1 MKQQFSFMTTI
12 LLMFSI
18 GATSSS
24 HAGEQGLAKQRRSLL
39 TGMLLMISL
48 GASASAQAEVTIPV
62 MDLVDVQGIRE
73 NQLVGYGL
81 VVGLDGQGD
90 RNQVKF
96 TSQSVTNMLRQFG
109 VQIDDTTDPKL
120 RNVASVSVTAT
131 VEPMAGP
138 GQKLNVVVSS
148 IGDAKSLRGGTLLLT
163 PLRGID
169 GEVYAIAQGNVVVG
183 GVSAEGKSGSKI
195 VINTPTSGRIPGG
208 ATLEREVASDFSE
221 QQHIVLNLRKPSF
234 TTAKNIA
241 REVNNIFGPEVAVA
255 KNNVRINIRAPKD
268 SQQRVVMM
276 SMLEEISV
284 VEGRKPA
291 RIVFNSRTG
300 TVVIGKSVKVS
311 EAAVSHGNLTVTIA
325 ESQQVSQP
333 NAFADGETT
342 VVDQSQL
349 DVSEERAQMAIW
361 PPGTELN
368 TIVNAVNSLGATP
381 TDLMSIL
388 QALHEAGALN
398 AELVVI

>member
-1 MKQQFSFMTTI
+1 MKQRNTFFTTV
-12 LLMFSI
+12 LL
-18 GATSSS
+18 ALTL
-24 HAGEQGLAKQRRSLL
+24 GLATTAK
-39 TGMLLMISL
+39 
-48 GASASAQAEVTIPV
+48 AEVEIPI

-96 TSQSVTNMLRQFG
+96 TAQSITNMLRQFG
-109 VQIDDTTDPKL
+109 VQIDESTDPKL

-131 VEPMAGP
+131 VDPMAGP
-138 GQKLNVVVSS
+138 GQTLNIVVSS

-169 GEVYAIAQGNVVVG
+169 GEVYAVAQGNVVVG
-183 GVSAEGKSGSKI
+183 GVSAEGRSGSKI
-195 VINTPTSGRIPGG
+195 AVNTPTSGRIPNG
-208 ATLEREVASDFSE
+208 ATLEREIPTDFNDRDT
-221 QQHIVLNLRKPSF
+221 VTLNLREPSF

-241 REVNNIFGPEVAVA
+241 REINDTFGPEVAVA
-255 KNNVRINIRAPKD
+255 INKGRVEMRAPKD
-268 SQQRVVMM
+268 TQQRVTMM
-276 SMLEEISV
+276 SMLEEMSV
-284 VEGRKPA
+284 MEGRKPA

-300 TVVIGKSVKVS
+300 TVVIGKNVKVGQ
-311 EAAVSHGNLTVTIA
+311 AAVSHGNLTVSIT

-333 NAFADGETT
+333 NAFASGDTQ
-342 VVDQSQL
+342 VVDQSQI
-349 DVSEERAQMAIW
+349 DINEDNAQMVIW
-361 PPGTELN
+361 PEGTELN

-381 TDLMSIL
+381 TDLISIL

>member
-39 TGMLLMISL
+39 TGMLLMLSL

>member
-1 MKQQFSFMTTI
+1 MGTFLMKTMQSFFTSFLLVLTLGLPTT
-12 LLMFSI
+12 
-18 GATSSS
+18 S
-24 HAGEQGLAKQRRSLL
+24 HA
-39 TGMLLMISL
+39 
-48 GASASAQAEVTIPV
+48 EVEIPI
-62 MDLVDVQGIRE
+62 MDLVDVRGIRE

-81 VVGLDGQGD
+81 VVGLAGQGD

-96 TSQSVTNMLRQFG
+96 TSQSITNMLRQFG
-109 VQIDDTTDPKL
+109 VQIDDSMNPKL

-131 VEPMAGP
+131 VDPMAGP
-138 GQKLNVVVSS
+138 GQTLDVVVSS

-183 GVSAEGKSGSKI
+183 GLSAEGRSGSK
-195 VINTPTSGRIPGG
+195 VEVNTPTAGRVPNG
-208 ATLEREVASDFSE
+208 ATLEREIKTDFNQRDE
-221 QQHIVLNLRKPSF
+221 VTLNLRKPSF

-241 REVNNIFGPEVAVA
+241 REINNTFGPNVAVA
-255 KNNVRINIRAPKD
+255 INKARIDMRAPKD
-268 SQQRVVMM
+268 TQQRVVMM
-276 SMLEEISV
+276 SMLEEMSV

-311 EAAVSHGNLTVTIA
+311 EAAVSHGNLTVRIS

-333 NAFADGETT
+333 NAFANGDTK
-342 VVDQSQL
+342 VVNQTDL
-349 DVSEERAQMAIW
+349 DVNEDLAQMVIW

-368 TIVNAVNSLGATP
+368 TIVTAVNSLGATP

-388 QALHEAGALN
+388 QALSEAGALN

>member
-1 MKQQFSFMTTI
+1 MGTILMKQHRAFLSS
-12 LLMFSI
+12 LLMV
-18 GATSSS
+18 
-24 HAGEQGLAKQRRSLL
+24 L
-39 TGMLLMISL
+39 SL
-48 GASASAQAEVTIPV
+48 GVVTTTQAETEINL
-62 MDLVDVQGIRE
+62 MDLVDVQGIRQ

-81 VVGLDGQGD
+81 VVGLNGQGD

-96 TSQSVTNMLRQFG
+96 TSQSITNMLRQFG
-109 VQIDDTTDPKL
+109 VQIDDSMNPKL
-120 RNVASVSVTAT
+120 KNVASVSVTAS
-131 VEPMAGP
+131 VDPMAGP
-138 GQKLNVVVSS
+138 GQTIDVVISS

-169 GEVYAIAQGNVVVG
+169 GEVYAVAQGNVVVG
-183 GVSAEGKSGSKI
+183 GLSAEGKSGSKI
-195 VINTPTSGRIPGG
+195 NINIPTAGRIPNG
-208 ATLEREVASDFSE
+208 ATLEREIATDFNE
-221 QQHIVLNLRKPSF
+221 REEITLNLRKPSF

-241 REVNNIFGPEVAVA
+241 REINNTFGPNVA
-255 KNNVRINIRAPKD
+255 KAISKARVEMRAPMD
-268 SQQRVVMM
+268 TQQRVVMM
-276 SMLEEISV
+276 SMLEEMSV

-300 TVVIGKSVKVS
+300 TVVIGKNVKVG
-311 EAAVSHGNLTVTIA
+311 EAAVSHGNLTVRIS

-333 NAFADGETT
+333 NAFADGETK
-342 VVDQSQL
+342 VVDQTQI
-349 DVSEERAQMAIW
+349 DIDEEQAQMVIW

-388 QALHEAGALN
+388 QALNEAGALN

>member
-1 MKQQFSFMTTI
+1 MGTFLMKTMQSFFM
-12 LLMFSI
+12 
-18 GATSSS
+18 
-24 HAGEQGLAKQRRSLL
+24 SLL
-39 TGMLLMISL
+39 LVLTL
-48 GASASAQAEVTIPV
+48 GLPGTSRAEAEIPI
-62 MDLVDVQGIRE
+62 MDLVDVRGIRE

-81 VVGLDGQGD
+81 VVGLAGQGD
-90 RNQVKF
+90 RSQVKF
-96 TSQSVTNMLRQFG
+96 TSQSITNMLRQFG
-109 VQIDDTTDPKL
+109 VQIDDSMNPKL
-120 RNVASVSVTAT
+120 RNVASVSVTAS
-131 VEPMAGP
+131 VDPMAGP
-138 GQKLNVVVSS
+138 GQTLDVVVSS

-183 GVSAEGKSGSKI
+183 GLSAEGRSGSK
-195 VINTPTSGRIPGG
+195 VEVNTPTAGRVPNG
-208 ATLEREVASDFSE
+208 ATLEREIKTDFNQRDE
-221 QQHIVLNLRKPSF
+221 ITLNLRKPSF

-241 REVNNIFGPEVAVA
+241 REINNTFGPNVAVA
-255 KNNVRINIRAPKD
+255 INKARIDMRAPKD
-268 SQQRVVMM
+268 TQQRVVMM
-276 SMLEEISV
+276 SMLEEMSV

-311 EAAVSHGNLTVTIA
+311 EAAVSHGNLTVRIS

-333 NAFADGETT
+333 NAFASGDAK
-342 VVDQSQL
+342 VVNQTDL
-349 DVSEERAQMAIW
+349 DVNEDLAQMVIW

-388 QALHEAGALN
+388 QALSEAGALN

>member
-1 MKQQFSFMTTI
+1 MGTILMKQHKVFFSSC
-12 LLMFSI
+12 LMVLTLGF
-18 GATSSS
+18 APTS
-24 HAGEQGLAKQRRSLL
+24 QAKV
-39 TGMLLMISL
+39 
-48 GASASAQAEVTIPV
+48 EIPI

-96 TSQSVTNMLRQFG
+96 TAQSITNMLRQFG
-109 VQIDDTTDPKL
+109 VQIDDNMDPKL

-131 VEPMAGP
+131 VVPMAGP
-138 GQKLNVVVSS
+138 GQTLDVVVSS

-169 GEVYAIAQGNVVVG
+169 GELYAVAQGNVVVG
-183 GVSAEGKSGSKI
+183 GLSAEGKSGSK
-195 VINTPTSGRIPGG
+195 VAVNTPTAGRIPNG
-208 ATLEREVASDFSE
+208 ATLEREISTDFNKRD
-221 QQHIVLNLRKPSF
+221 QITLNLRKPSF

-241 REVNNIFGPEVAVA
+241 QEINNTFGPNVAVSVN
-255 KNNVRINIRAPKD
+255 KTSINMRAPKD
-268 SQQRVVMM
+268 TQQRVEMM
-276 SMLEEISV
+276 AMLEEMSV

-291 RIVFNSRTG
+291 RVVFNSRTG
-300 TVVIGKSVKVS
+300 TVVIGKNVKVG
-311 EAAVSHGNLTVTIA
+311 EAAVSHGNLTVRIS

-333 NAFADGETT
+333 NAFAGGETKT
-342 VVDQSQL
+342 IDQTQI
-349 DVSEERAQMAIW
+349 DVSEEQNRMMIW

-368 TIVNAVNSLGATP
+368 TIVNAINSLGATP

-388 QALHEAGALN
+388 QALYEAGALN

>member
-1 MKQQFSFMTTI
+1 MTAQCR
-12 LLMFSI
+12 LLI
-18 GATSSS
+18 HGLLLLACLVSSS
-24 HAGEQGLAKQRRSLL
+24 VFATK
-39 TGMLLMISL
+39 TTTPI
-48 GASASAQAEVTIPV
+48 

-96 TSQSVTNMLRQFG
+96 TAQSITNMLRQFG
-109 VQIDDTTDPKL
+109 VQIDDSTNPKL
-120 RNVASVSVTAT
+120 RNVASVSVTAS
-131 VEPMAGP
+131 VDPMAGP

-169 GEVYAIAQGNVVVG
+169 GEVYAVAQGNVVVG
-183 GVSAEGKSGSKI
+183 GVSAEGKSGSKV

-208 ATLEREVASDFSE
+208 AMLEREVVSE
-221 QQHIVLNLRKPSF
+221 FADKEHIILNLRKPSF
-234 TTAKNIA
+234 TTAKNIV
-241 REVNNIFGPEVAVA
+241 REVNAVFGPKVAVA
-255 KNNVRINIRAPKD
+255 KNNVRIDIQAPKD

-276 SMLEEISV
+276 SMLEEIQV
-284 VEGRKPA
+284 TQGRKPA

-300 TVVIGKSVKVS
+300 TVVIGKSVQVS

-325 ESQQVSQP
+325 EAKKVSQP
-333 NAFADGETT
+333 NAFSNGQTQTT
-342 VVDQSQL
+342 DQSKL
-349 DVSEERAQMAIW
+349 DVSEERAQMVVW
-361 PPGTELN
+361 PAGTELN

>member
-1 MKQQFSFMTTI
+1 MKQHKAFFSSFLIVLT
-12 LLMFSI
+12 LGFVP
-18 GATSSS
+18 TS
-24 HAGEQGLAKQRRSLL
+24 QAKV
-39 TGMLLMISL
+39 
-48 GASASAQAEVTIPV
+48 EIPI

-96 TSQSVTNMLRQFG
+96 TAQSITNMLRQFG
-109 VQIDDTTDPKL
+109 VQIDNNMDPKL
-120 RNVASVSVTAT
+120 RNVASVSVTAS
-131 VEPMAGP
+131 VDPMAGL
-138 GQKLNVVVSS
+138 GQTLDVVVSS

-169 GEVYAIAQGNVVVG
+169 GELYAVAQGNVVVG
-183 GVSAEGKSGSKI
+183 GLSAEGESGSK
-195 VINTPTSGRIPGG
+195 VAVNTPTAGRIPNG
-208 ATLEREVASDFSE
+208 ATLEREISTDFNKRD
-221 QQHIVLNLRKPSF
+221 QITLNLRKPSF

-241 REVNNIFGPEVAVA
+241 QEINNTFGPNVAVSVN
-255 KNNVRINIRAPKD
+255 KTSINMRAPKD
-268 SQQRVVMM
+268 TQQRVEMM
-276 SMLEEISV
+276 AMLEEMSV

-291 RIVFNSRTG
+291 RVVFNSRTG
-300 TVVIGKSVKVS
+300 TVVIGKNVKVG
-311 EAAVSHGNLTVTIA
+311 EAAVSHGNLTVRIS

-333 NAFADGETT
+333 NAFAGGETKT
-342 VVDQSQL
+342 VDQTRI
-349 DVSEERAQMAIW
+349 DVSEEQNRMMIW

-368 TIVNAVNSLGATP
+368 TIVNAINSLGATP

-388 QALHEAGALN
+388 QALYEAGALN

>member
-1 MKQQFSFMTTI
+1 MGTI
-12 LLMFSI
+12 LMKPINAFFISFLLALTL
-18 GATSSS
+18 GLPATS
-24 HAGEQGLAKQRRSLL
+24 
-39 TGMLLMISL
+39 
-48 GASASAQAEVTIPV
+48 QAEVEIPI

-81 VVGLDGQGD
+81 VVGLAGQGD

-96 TSQSVTNMLRQFG
+96 TAQSITNMLRQFG
-109 VQIDDTTDPKL
+109 VQIDDSMNPKL
-120 RNVASVSVTAT
+120 RNVASVSVTAS
-131 VEPMAGP
+131 VDPMAGP
-138 GQKLNVVVSS
+138 GQTLDVVVSS

-169 GEVYAIAQGNVVVG
+169 GEVYAIAQGSVVVG
-183 GVSAEGKSGSKI
+183 GLSAEGKSGSK
-195 VINTPTSGRIPGG
+195 VEVNTPTAGRIPNG
-208 ATLEREVASDFSE
+208 ATLEREIETDFNQRDE
-221 QQHIVLNLRKPSF
+221 ITLNLRKPSF

-241 REVNNIFGPEVAVA
+241 REINNTFGPNVA
-255 KNNVRINIRAPKD
+255 KAINKARVEMRAPMD
-268 SQQRVVMM
+268 TQQRVTMM
-276 SMLEEISV
+276 SMLEEMSV
-284 VEGRKPA
+284 EEGRKPA

-300 TVVIGKSVKVS
+300 TVVIGKNVKVG
-311 EAAVSHGNLTVTIA
+311 EAAVSHGNLTVRIS

-333 NAFADGETT
+333 NAFADGETK
-342 VVDQSQL
+342 VVDQTQIE
-349 DVSEERAQMAIW
+349 VNEEQAQMVIW

-388 QALHEAGALN
+388 QALNEAGALN

>member
-1 MKQQFSFMTTI
+1 MDAVLMKTYTTFLTTI
-12 LLMFSI
+12 FLVM
-18 GATSSS
+18 
-24 HAGEQGLAKQRRSLL
+24 
-39 TGMLLMISL
+39 SL
-48 GASASAQAEVTIPV
+48 GFAATARAEVEIPI
-62 MDLVDVQGIRE
+62 MDLVDVQGIRS

-96 TSQSVTNMLRQFG
+96 TAQSIINMLRQFG
-109 VQIDDTTDPKL
+109 VQIDDASNPKL

-131 VEPMAGP
+131 VDPMAGP
-138 GQKLNVVVSS
+138 GQTLDIVVSS

-163 PLRGID
+163 PLRGVD
-169 GEVYAIAQGNVVVG
+169 GEVYAVAQGNLVIG
-183 GVSAEGKSGSKI
+183 GVSAEGRSGSK
-195 VINTPTSGRIPGG
+195 VAINTPTSGRIPNG
-208 ATLEREVASDFSE
+208 ATLEREIPSDFNSRDN
-221 QQHIVLNLRKPSF
+221 ITLNLRKPSF
-234 TTAKNIA
+234 TTAKNIT
-241 REVNNIFGPEVAVA
+241 REINAMFGPEVAVA
-255 KNNVRINIRAPKD
+255 ISKGRIDMRAPKD
-268 SQQRVVMM
+268 SQQRVTMM
-276 SMLEEISV
+276 SMLEEMSV

-300 TVVIGKSVKVS
+300 TVVVGQNVKVS
-311 EAAVSHGNLTVTIA
+311 EAAVSHGNLTVTIS
-325 ESQQVSQP
+325 ESQRVSQP
-333 NAFADGETT
+333 NAFADGDTV
-342 VVDQSQL
+342 VVDQSKV
-349 DVSEERAQMAIW
+349 DISEEQAQMVIW

>member
-1 MKQQFSFMTTI
+1 MQRIHVFFATF
-12 LLMFSI
+12 LMV
-18 GATSSS
+18 
-24 HAGEQGLAKQRRSLL
+24 L
-39 TGMLLMISL
+39 SL
-48 GASASAQAEVTIPV
+48 GTPATAQAEVEIPI

-96 TSQSVTNMLRQFG
+96 TAQSVTNMLRQFG
-109 VQIDDTTDPKL
+109 VQIDDSMNPKL

-131 VEPMAGP
+131 VDPMAGP
-138 GQKLNVVVSS
+138 GQTLNVVVSS

-169 GEVYAIAQGNVVVG
+169 GEVYAVAQGNVVVG
-183 GVSAEGKSGSKI
+183 GLSAEGRSGSK
-195 VINTPTSGRIPGG
+195 VAVNTPTSGRIPNG
-208 ATLEREVASDFSE
+208 ATLEREISSDFNQRE
-221 QQHIVLNLRKPSF
+221 QITLNLRKASF

-241 REVNNIFGPEVAVA
+241 RKINQTFGPNVAVA
-255 KNNVRINIRAPKD
+255 VNNARIDMRAPQD
-268 SQQRVVMM
+268 SQQRVTMM
-276 SMLEEISV
+276 SMLEEMSV
-284 VEGRKPA
+284 TEGRKPA

-311 EAAVSHGNLTVTIA
+311 EAAVSHGNLTVSIS

-333 NAFADGETT
+333 NAFAGGDTT
-342 VVDQSQL
+342 VVDQSKI
-349 DVSEERAQMAIW
+349 DISEDQAQMVVW

-368 TIVNAVNSLGATP
+368 TIVSAVNSLGATP

>member
-1 MKQQFSFMTTI
+1 MKQQISFITTI

-24 HAGEQGLAKQRRSLL
+24 YAADHGLAKQRRSLL
-39 TGMLLMISL
+39 TGMLLMLSL
-48 GASASAQAEVTIPV
+48 GASASSQAEVTIPV

-109 VQIDDTTDPKL
+109 VQIDETTDPKL

-131 VEPMAGP
+131 VDPMAGP

-208 ATLEREVASDFSE
+208 ATLEREVASDFAE
-221 QQHIVLNLRKPSF
+221 QKHIVLNLRKPSF

-255 KNNVRINIRAPKD
+255 KNNVRIDIRAPKD

>member
-1 MKQQFSFMTTI
+1 MKQIMI
-12 LLMFSI
+12 LCINRL
-18 GATSSS
+18 
-24 HAGEQGLAKQRRSLL
+24 SLL
-39 TGMLLMISL
+39 RMSMTFSSTLVVALL
-48 GASASAQAEVTIPV
+48 GAMLPAHAEVKIPV
-62 MDLVDVQGIRE
+62 MDLVDIQGVRQ

-96 TSQSVTNMLRQFG
+96 TSQSITNMLRQFG
-109 VQIDDTTDPKL
+109 VQIDDNTNPKL

-131 VEPMAGP
+131 VEPMAGV
-138 GQKLNVVVSS
+138 GQALNVVVSS

-169 GEVYAIAQGNVVVG
+169 GEVYAVAQGNLVVG
-183 GVSAEGKSGSKI
+183 GVSAEGNSGSK
-195 VINTPTSGRIPGG
+195 VVVNTPTSGRIPGG
-208 ATLEREVASDFSE
+208 AILEREVPSDFSDSDNV
-221 QQHIVLNLRKPSF
+221 VLNLRKPSF
-234 TTAKNIA
+234 TTAKNIS
-241 REVNNIFGPEVAVA
+241 REINNIFGPKVAVA
-255 KNNVRINIRAPKD
+255 ENNVRVTVKAPKD

-276 SMLEEISV
+276 SMLEELSV
-284 VEGRKPA
+284 AQGRKPA
-291 RIVFNSRTG
+291 RVVFNSRTG
-300 TVVIGKSVKVS
+300 TVVIGKNVKVG
-311 EAAVSHGNLTVTIA
+311 EAAVSHGNLTVTVA

-333 NAFADGETT
+333 NAFAQGETQ
-342 VVDQSQL
+342 VVDNSQL
-349 DVSEERAQMAIW
+349 DIKEERAQMVIW

>member
-1 MKQQFSFMTTI
+1 MGTI
-12 LLMFSI
+12 LMKPINAFFTSFLLALTL
-18 GATSSS
+18 GLPATS
-24 HAGEQGLAKQRRSLL
+24 
-39 TGMLLMISL
+39 
-48 GASASAQAEVTIPV
+48 QAEVEIPI

-81 VVGLDGQGD
+81 VVGLAGQGD

-96 TSQSVTNMLRQFG
+96 TAQSITNMLRQFG
-109 VQIDDTTDPKL
+109 VQIDDSMNPKL
-120 RNVASVSVTAT
+120 RNVASVSVTAS
-131 VEPMAGP
+131 VDPMAGP
-138 GQKLNVVVSS
+138 GQTLDVVVSS

-169 GEVYAIAQGNVVVG
+169 GEVYAIAQGSVVVG
-183 GVSAEGKSGSKI
+183 GLSAEGRSGSK
-195 VINTPTSGRIPGG
+195 VEVNTPTAGRIPNG
-208 ATLEREVASDFSE
+208 ATLEREIETDFNQRDE
-221 QQHIVLNLRKPSF
+221 ITLNLRKPSF

-241 REVNNIFGPEVAVA
+241 REINNTFGPNVA
-255 KNNVRINIRAPKD
+255 KAINKARVEMRAPMD
-268 SQQRVVMM
+268 TQQRVTMM
-276 SMLEEISV
+276 SMLEEMSV
-284 VEGRKPA
+284 EEGRKPA

-300 TVVIGKSVKVS
+300 TVVIGKNVKVG
-311 EAAVSHGNLTVTIA
+311 EAAVSHGNLTVRIS

-333 NAFADGETT
+333 NAFADGETK
-342 VVDQSQL
+342 VVDQTQIE
-349 DVSEERAQMAIW
+349 VNEEQAQMVIW

-388 QALHEAGALN
+388 QALNEAGALN

>member
-1 MKQQFSFMTTI
+1 MKQHKAFFSSFLIVLT
-12 LLMFSI
+12 LGFVP
-18 GATSSS
+18 TS
-24 HAGEQGLAKQRRSLL
+24 QAKV
-39 TGMLLMISL
+39 
-48 GASASAQAEVTIPV
+48 EIPI

-96 TSQSVTNMLRQFG
+96 TAQSITNMLRQFG
-109 VQIDDTTDPKL
+109 VQIDDNMDPKL
-120 RNVASVSVTAT
+120 RNVASVSVTAS
-131 VEPMAGP
+131 VDPMAGP
-138 GQKLNVVVSS
+138 GQTLDVVVSS

-169 GEVYAIAQGNVVVG
+169 GELYAVAQGNVVVG
-183 GVSAEGKSGSKI
+183 GLSAEGKSGSK
-195 VINTPTSGRIPGG
+195 VAVNTPTAGRIPNG
-208 ATLEREVASDFSE
+208 ATLEREISTDFNKRD
-221 QQHIVLNLRKPSF
+221 QITLNLRKPSF

-241 REVNNIFGPEVAVA
+241 QEINNTFGPNVAVSVN
-255 KNNVRINIRAPKD
+255 KTSINMRAPKD
-268 SQQRVVMM
+268 TQQRVEMM
-276 SMLEEISV
+276 AMLEEMSV

-291 RIVFNSRTG
+291 RVVFNSRTG
-300 TVVIGKSVKVS
+300 TVVIGKNVKVG
-311 EAAVSHGNLTVTIA
+311 EAAVSHGNLTVRIS

-333 NAFADGETT
+333 NAFAGGEAKTI
-342 VVDQSQL
+342 DQTRI
-349 DVSEERAQMAIW
+349 DVSEEQNRMMIW

-368 TIVNAVNSLGATP
+368 TIVNAINSLGATP

-388 QALHEAGALN
+388 QALYEAGALN